1 MNFIVDVGMW
11 YIYIVKWKCRKRV
24 LHLLQFRFTRSDDGM
39 HIKTHLSMLLMD
51 VGSML
56 YLVDKGR
63 PNVLQKGDRLVTS
76 KKVKQP
82 VDESK
87 VCGDLRCNGVRD
99 K

>member
-1 MNFIVDVGMW
+1 
-11 YIYIVKWKCRKRV
+11 
-24 LHLLQFRFTRSDDGM
+24 
-39 HIKTHLSMLLMD
+39 
-51 VGSML
+51 ML

-63 PNVLQKGDRLVTS
+63 PNVLQNGDRLVTS

-87 VCGDLRCNGVRD
+87 VRGDLRCNGVRD